1 MKKIIVFIFCSFFF
15 FVPLMV
21 NADAGENPIR
31 IAPTIYYKI
40 GEYSFIELYFIGS
53 NEIQYTNIK
62 TIRFDYELDEG
73 AGWEYGGYEELTN
86 LTELFF
92 LEKSAHKY
100 KSFDVEELIGIN
112 FFNITNVVKNVVGSA
127 YPVAILNF
135 EFVTYSG
142 YTYIID
148 YDVFNFSFQPSYVP
162 VGFLDDTLTRLTRDY
177 TTVVNDA
184 YMRGKFDGQL
194 ESNDELGFGGL
205 LSASFIALSS
215 LLAIELLPNISL
227 GMIIAIPI
235 VFGVIA
241 FILGRRKE

>member
-1 MKKIIVFIFCSFFF
+1 MKKMIVFILFSLLF
-15 FVPLMV
+15 FVPVIV
-21 NADAGENPIR
+21 NADDVENPAR

-40 GEYSFIELYFIGS
+40 GDYIFSELYFIGS

-62 TIRFDYELDEG
+62 TIRFEYGLNEG

-86 LTELFF
+86 LTYLFF
-92 LEKSAHKY
+92 LEKNAHNY
-100 KSFDVEELIGIN
+100 KAFDIEELIGIN
-112 FFNITNVVKNVVGSA
+112 FFNLINVVEKVVGGV
-127 YPVAILNF
+127 YPVAVLNF
-135 EFVTYSG
+135 EFITYSG
-142 YTYIID
+142 YTYFID
-148 YDVFNFSFQPSYVP
+148 YDVFNLSFQPSYVP
-162 VGFLDDTLTRLTRDY
+162 AEFLDDTLTRLLRDY
-177 TTVVNDA
+177 KTVVQDA

-205 LSASFIALSS
+205 LSASFVALSS
-215 LLAIELLPNISL
+215 LLAVELLPNISL

>member
-1 MKKIIVFIFCSFFF
+1 MKKIIAFIFFSLIF
-15 FVPLMV
+15 FVPIMV
-21 NADAGENPIR
+21 NASAGENPAR

-40 GEYSFIELYFIGS
+40 DDYNFSELYFIGS

-62 TIRFDYELDEG
+62 TIKFEYEFDEG
-73 AGWEYGGYEELTN
+73 VGWEYGDYVELTN
-86 LTELFF
+86 LTYAFF
-92 LEKSAHKY
+92 LEKNAHEY
-100 KSFDVEELIGIN
+100 KAFDVVELTGIN
-112 FFNITNVVKNVVGSA
+112 FFNIINVVENVVGGV

-142 YTYIID
+142 YRYVID
-148 YDVFNFSFQPSYVP
+148 FDIFNYSFQPSYVP
-162 VGFLDDTLTRLTRDY
+162 VDFLDDTLTRLLSDY
-177 TTVVNDA
+177 TTVIQEA

-194 ESNDELGFGGL
+194 ESNDDLGFGGL
-205 LSASFIALSS
+205 LSASFVALSS

-227 GMIIAIPI
+227 GMIVAIPI

>member
-1 MKKIIVFIFCSFFF
+1 MKKTIVFIFCSLIF
-15 FVPLMV
+15 FVPIIV
-21 NADAGENPIR
+21 NADVGETPVR
-31 IAPTIYYKI
+31 IAPTIFYDFDDYN
-40 GEYSFIELYFIGS
+40 FIELYFIGS

-62 TIRFDYELDEG
+62 TIRFEYELDEG
-73 AGWEYGGYEELTN
+73 AGWEYGEYEEFTN
-86 LTELFF
+86 LTYSFF
-92 LEKSAHKY
+92 LEKNAHKY
-100 KSFDVEELIGIN
+100 KAFDVEELIGIN
-112 FFNITNVVKNVVGSA
+112 FFNIINVVESVVGGV

-142 YTYIID
+142 YTYTID
-148 YDVFNFSFQPSYVP
+148 FDLFNYAFQPSYVS
-162 VGFLDDTLTRLTRDY
+162 VDYLDATLTRLLSDY
-177 TTVVNDA
+177 TTVEQEA